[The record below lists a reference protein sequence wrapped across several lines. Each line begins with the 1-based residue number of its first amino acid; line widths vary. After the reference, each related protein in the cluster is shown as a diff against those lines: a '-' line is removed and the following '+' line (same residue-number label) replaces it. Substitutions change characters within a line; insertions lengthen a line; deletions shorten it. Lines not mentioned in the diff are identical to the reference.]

1 MAAALAGEGGEGG
14 LVGGGVVGVAGVGTG
29 VGAVGRAGGLAA
41 GGRLHPVEASGLEQG
56 VYAFVPV
63 GLVGR
68 SPRGDEARHAGDRGA
83 LRQAAIDPAARL
95 LLECVR
101 DQVQQRLVVD
111 RSEEHTSELQSLMRI
126 SYA

>member
-1 MAAALAGEGGEGG
+1 MAAALAEDAGDGGFEGCA
-14 LVGGGVVGVAGVGTG
+14 VVVEAAVGTG

-41 GGRLHPVEASGLEQG
+41 GGRLHPVEASGLEQC

-111 RSEEHTSELQSLMRI
+111 AGAAVVLLGLVGDRKST
-126 SYA
+126 